1 MTLTPR
7 RLGNRRTPVEVWRT
21 AAFLVVLHAIPLVA
35 ILTGTTRADWIM
47 FAVFY
52 PGLGMLIGTGL
63 HRYFAHH
70 AFRTSRPFQ
79 FLLGLGTTLTFT
91 DPIGFAGK
99 HRIHH
104 RYSDTEDDVHSPD
117 DGWFSCW
124 FWSLADDGLSDDD
137 VIKAAPDLARVPEL
151 MLLHRWF
158 WVPGI
163 TFALL
168 TFAIGGFSM
177 FAIGYVLAVVV
188 VMNVSSA
195 VNYVCHRWGSR
206 RFATEDRS
214 RNNAIV
220 AALSWGE
227 GWHNNH
233 HFYPASARSGFA
245 WWEIDFNWYLIRT
258 LAALG
263 IVWDVREYPESIRE
277 RAEAT

>member
-7 RLGNRRTPVEVWRT
+7 RQGNRRTAVEKWRT
-21 AAFLVVLHAIPLVA
+21 AAFLVFLHVVPIIAIVN
-35 ILTGTTRADWIM
+35 GTTRADWVM
-47 FAVFY
+47 FWVMY

-79 FLLGLGTTLTFT
+79 FLLAVGTSLTFT

-104 RYSDTEDDVHSPD
+104 RYSDTEDDVHSPA
-117 DGWFSCW
+117 DGWFACW
-124 FWSLADDGLSDDD
+124 FWSMADDGLSDDD
-137 VIKAAPDLARVPEL
+137 VVRAAPDLAKVPEL

-158 WVPGI
+158 WVPGVL
-163 TFALL
+163 FAATTL
-168 TFAIGGFSM
+168 AIGGFSM
-177 FAIGYVLAVVV
+177 FAVGYLLSIVV

-206 RFATEDRS
+206 RFNTEDLS
-214 RNNAIV
+214 RNNLIVAIV
-220 AALSWGE
+220 SWGE

-233 HFYPASARSGFA
+233 HHYPTSARSAYA
-245 WWEIDFNWYLIRT
+245 WWEIDFNWYLIKT

-263 IVWDVREYPESIRE
+263 LVWDVRDYPEAAHAH
-277 RAEAT
+277 AEAT

>member
-7 RLGNRRTPVEVWRT
+7 RHGHDRTRAEKVRT
-21 AAFLVVLHAIPLVA
+21 AVFLVVLHALPVIA
-35 ILTGTTRADWIM
+35 IATGTSAADWWM
-47 FAVFY
+47 FAVMY
-52 PGLGMLIGTGL
+52 PGLGMLVGTGL

-79 FLLGLGTTLTFT
+79 FFLATATSLTFT

-104 RYSDTEDDVHSPD
+104 RYADTEDDVHAPD

-137 VIKAAPDLARVPEL
+137 VVRAAPDLAKFPEL

-163 TFALL
+163 AFGALL
-168 TFAIGGFSM
+168 VAVGGFSRLAM
-177 FAIGYVLAVVV
+177 GYALAIVV

-195 VNYVCHRWGSR
+195 VNYVCHRWGTR
-206 RFATEDRS
+206 RFETPDKS
-214 RNNAIV
+214 RNNLVVAI
-220 AALSWGE
+220 LSWGE

-233 HFYPASARSGFA
+233 HFYPASAKSAYA
-245 WWEIDFNWYLIRT
+245 WWEIDCNYYLIRF
-258 LAALG
+258 LALVG
-263 IVWDVREYPESIRE
+263 LVWDVRVYPAQIEQHVGT
-277 RAEAT
+277 A